1 MFVINTIPSDLAIVN
16 KDGNILETDERLVT
30 TDLIC
35 EGTVEGLV
43 DKDGNL
49 LKYVSVNNSS
59 IDSNLCLGKGVYYN
73 DVPLI
78 DSKVN
83 KLNFVNLGFNISYG
97 EEVSSPAGEFPSTIH
112 RYNQKIYLN
121 ELNFTVVNNN
131 ILAPNPLI
139 STTETS
145 VFSFQNVDGVCALTY
160 ASGKATV
167 NNASDFAALL
177 LELDRAKNNCQEFNH
192 KIQNKYADLISVHVK
207 IDQLFNTD
215 SGGSTQAESLVYV
228 IEFSEDNSANR
239 HFTICSVV
247 GVSKSGYVNEVVFQL
262 KLNNQKQNSYYLKI
276 YALSAKIQPG
286 NGKVFKEFSVSSVIE
301 KVTNRGSFN
310 YPFSAL
316 VKSSVS
322 SRHFQS
328 DPARTFDMKMLK
340 IKVPQNYDPE
350 AREYVDNW
358 NGNYDGFL
366 RWTDNPAWIYYD
378 LCTNSRYGIGNGKI
392 FEKDLNKW
400 ELYKISK
407 YCDEL
412 VKSNEPIR
420 CPEFSF
426 YRKNDDDKNCIFI
439 AKTDAISLSDFIKK
453 FPPVKVVSNTVSSSS
468 GDNGGLCN
476 SIIFLYDM
484 LDSNN
489 NKLTVGLKK
498 IIWSIED
505 LGTSFKIKLINDF
518 GPRRAFENEPTG
530 DLLKYFIAYCEFE
543 KTNLDLK
550 TKIATSVK
558 NSESEAKSKILDW
571 FASNINEPKYSKYI
585 NSVINKSCFN
595 NDLSDGSIVNGKCL
609 PRVKNFRD
617 PLETRFSANVL
628 IDNETDCLKVL
639 NDLASIFRGL
649 TYYKNNL
656 ITATI
661 DVDKKTS
668 YIFNNTNVKD
678 GLFTYSSGSLEALYT
693 VAKIMYKDKFNN
705 FNEQVE
711 IVEDTKMMGDY
722 GIITKEIL
730 GFGISSRG
738 QARRIGTWMLATNR
752 FENQTITF
760 STDLQGLN
768 LKPSDVIQV
777 QDQYKNDS
785 FLQGR
790 VTSVDYTSKY
800 ITVDRKLNLN
810 LAGCTI
816 KFIFDNISK
825 SVEDLN
831 ALSSVSLSDVDSLN
845 ASDVVELKIDRIEN
859 NTNKIYFDETY
870 NYNLITRILPSVPF
884 VIIDQTTNYS
894 KNLYKVVTISEID
907 NNEYSFFCIKHDPS
921 KYEALDQN
929 AFENPNSNS
938 INNTIVFSSYD
949 NLQEID
955 LTLCANYYTLNQKLT
970 YNTIS
975 QSKID
980 YYLNDASSISAD
992 PNFATLTINFTTI
1005 YAYLE
1010 SNSKIT
1016 EILNASGGIVCK
1028 VTFKNQ
1034 SIKFLSPASSYS
1046 NKTIFLGNY
1055 SFGGQISALSSIKFY
1070 LYNKNFQIIE
1080 V

>member
-1 MFVINTIPSDLAIVN
+1 MFINKTIPSDITLSSPANN
-16 KDGNILETDERLVT
+16 KLETDERLIT

-59 IDSNLCLGKGVYYN
+59 ADSDLCLGKGVYYN

-78 DSKVN
+78 DSKLN

-97 EEVSSPAGEFPSTIH
+97 EEVSNPLNEFPSTIY
-112 RYNQKIYLN
+112 RYNQKVYLN
-121 ELNFTVVNNN
+121 ESDFTKNS
-131 ILAPNPLI
+131 LI
-139 STTETS
+139 STIKTNVISFQDVDNTS
-145 VFSFQNVDGVCALTY
+145 VLKYDSKSIT
-160 ASGKATV
+160 TITPV
-167 NNASDFAALL
+167 NSSDLSLL
-177 LELDRAKNNCQEFNH
+177 KNYLDQAKINCQEFTH
-192 KIQNKYADLISVHVK
+192 KIQNKYADLISVQVK
-207 IDQLFNTD
+207 IDQLFATD
-215 SGGSTQAESLVYV
+215 QDGSTNPSSLVYA
-228 IEFSEDNSANR
+228 IEFSEDNSSNR
-239 HFTICSVV
+239 YFTICSVV
-247 GVSKSGYVNEVVFQL
+247 GVSKSGYVNEVFFEL
-262 KLNNQKQNSYYLKI
+262 NLNNQKQNAYYVKV
-276 YALSAKIQPG
+276 YALSKKIQPSDPRT
-286 NGKVFKEFSVSSVIE
+286 FKEFSVSSIIE
-301 KVTNRGSFN
+301 KVTTRGSFS

-328 DPARTFDMKMLK
+328 DPNRTFDMKMLK
-340 IKVPQNYDPE
+340 VKVPQNYDPE

-412 VKSNEPIR
+412 VKSNEPTT
-420 CPEFSF
+420 CPEFAFS
-426 YRKNDDDKNCIFI
+426 RQNSDDQNCIFI
-439 AKTDAISLSDFIKK
+439 EKIDGMSLSDFIKK
-453 FPPVKVVSNTVSSSS
+453 FPPVIVVSSTVRN
-468 GDNGGLCN
+468 DPAYNGGFCN
-476 SIIFLYDM
+476 SVIFLYDIT
-484 LDSNN
+484 DSNN

-530 DLLKYFIAYCEFE
+530 DLLSSFIKYCDFGS
-543 KTNLDLK
+543 TTGDLNSR
-550 TKIATSVK
+550 IQRSLK
-558 NSESEAKSKILDW
+558 NSESEAKSQILNW
-571 FASNINEPKYSKYI
+571 YASNINNSKYSNYI
-585 NSVINKSCFN
+585 NSIINKPCFN
-595 NDLSDGSIVNGKCL
+595 NDISDGDIVNGKCL

-649 TYYKNNL
+649 TYYKNNF

-661 DVDKKTS
+661 DVDKNTS

-693 VAKIMYKDKFNN
+693 VAKVMYKDRFNN

-711 IVEDTKMMGDY
+711 IVEDTKMMREY

-738 QARRIGTWMLATNR
+738 QARRIGTWMLTTNR
-752 FENQTITF
+752 FENQTIAF

-768 LKPSDVIQV
+768 LKPSDVIQI
-777 QDQYKNDS
+777 QDQYKNNS

-790 VTSVDYTSKY
+790 VTSVNYTSKY

-810 LAGCTI
+810 LAGSII
-816 KFIFDNISK
+816 KFIFDNASK
-825 SVEDLN
+825 SIDDLDS
-831 ALSSVSLSDVDSLN
+831 LTSVSLSDVDSLN

-859 NTNKIYFDETY
+859 STNRVYFDENY
-870 NYNLITRILPSVPF
+870 NFNLITRVLPTVPF
-884 VIIDQTTNYS
+884 IIIDQTLNNN
-894 KNLYKVVTISEID
+894 KNLYKVVTISEVD

-929 AFENPNSNS
+929 SFENPNSNS
-938 INNTIVFSSYD
+938 VNNTIVFSSYD

-955 LTLCANYYTLNQKLT
+955 LTGCDSYYILNQKLT
-970 YNTIS
+970 YNDVR

-992 PNFATLTINFTTI
+992 PNFATLTIKFTTI
-1005 YAYLE
+1005 YEYLQ

-1016 EILNASGGIVCK
+1016 QILNNSGGIICK
-1028 VTFKNQ
+1028 VIFKNQ
-1034 SIKFLSPASSYS
+1034 SIKFLSPASSFS
-1046 NKTIFLGNY
+1046 DKIIFLGNY

>member
-1 MFVINTIPSDLAIVN
+1 MFVEKTIPSDLAVVVA
-16 KDGNILETDERLVT
+16 DGNKLETDESLVT

-43 DKDGNL
+43 DKDGSL

-97 EEVSSPAGEFPSTIH
+97 EEVSSPFNEFPSTIH

-121 ELNFTVVNNN
+121 ENDYTLINNT
-131 ILAPNPLI
+131 ATKPTPYI
-139 STTETS
+139 STS
-145 VFSFQNVDGVCALTY
+145 KRSNVFSFQNVGGDTVGTY
-160 ASGKATV
+160 ASEGAKLPKTD
-167 NNASDFAALL
+167 DFSGLL
-177 LELDRAKNNCQEFNH
+177 LELDRAKNDCQEFNH
-192 KIQNKYADLISVHVK
+192 KIQNKYADLISVQVRV
-207 IDQLFNTD
+207 DQLFDTD
-215 SGGSTQAESLVYV
+215 QDGSVNPSSLVYV
-228 IEFSEDNSANR
+228 IEFSEDNSADR

-247 GVSKSGYVNEVVFQL
+247 GVSKSGYVNEVVFKL
-262 KLNNQKQNSYYLKI
+262 NLNNQKQNSYYLKV
-276 YALSAKIQPG
+276 YALSRKIHPQ
-286 NGKVFKEFSVSSVIE
+286 NTKSFKELSVSSIIE

-310 YPFSAL
+310 YPFSVL

-328 DPARTFDMKMLK
+328 DPQRTFDMKMLK

-412 VKSNEPIR
+412 IKSNEPIR

-439 AKTDAISLSDFIKK
+439 AKTDGMSLSDFIKK
-453 FPPVKVVSNTVSSSS
+453 FPIR
-468 GDNGGLCN
+468 GL
-476 SIIFLYDM
+476 IFLYDL

-489 NKLTVGLKK
+489 NKLVVGLKK

-518 GPRRAFENEPTG
+518 GPRRVFENEPTG
-530 DLLKYFIAYCEFE
+530 DLLKFFINYCAFQDTTGE
-543 KTNLDLK
+543 LAVR
-550 TKIATSVK
+550 IARSLK
-558 NSESEAKSKILDW
+558 NSESEAKTQILNW
-571 FASNINEPKYSKYI
+571 FALNVNNSKYSSYI
-585 NSVINKSCFN
+585 NSVINKPCFN

-617 PLETRFSANVL
+617 PLEPRFSANVL

-649 TYYKNNL
+649 TYYKNNF

-693 VAKIMYKDKFNN
+693 VAKVMYKDKFNN

-711 IVEDTKMMGDY
+711 IIEDTKMMRDY

-752 FENQTITF
+752 FENQTIAF

-790 VTSVDYTSKY
+790 VTSVDYTSKF

-810 LAGCTI
+810 LAGCVI

-825 SVEDLN
+825 SIEDLN

-845 ASDVVELKIDRIEN
+845 ASDVIELKIDRIEN

-870 NYNLITRILPSVPF
+870 NYDLIIKILPSVPF

-894 KNLYKVVTISEID
+894 KNLYKVVTISEVD

-1016 EILNASGGIVCK
+1016 EILNDSGGIVCK

>member
-1 MFVINTIPSDLAIVN
+1 MFINKTIPSQLILSPSATN
-16 KDGNILETDERLVT
+16 KLETDERLMT

-35 EGTVEGLV
+35 EGAIEGLV

-49 LKYVSVNNSS
+49 LKYISVNGSS
-59 IDSNLCLGKGVYYN
+59 IDADLCLGKGVYYN

-78 DSKVN
+78 DSKLN

-97 EEVSSPAGEFPSTIH
+97 EEVSRTYREFPSTIY

-121 ELNFTVVNNN
+121 ESDFTLNS
-131 ILAPNPLI
+131 LI
-139 STTETS
+139 STQKTNIISFEEVNGICVSRYPET
-145 VFSFQNVDGVCALTY
+145 GILP
-160 ASGKATV
+160 KAG
-167 NNASDFAALL
+167 
-177 LELDRAKNNCQEFNH
+177 ELSNLKEYLDKAKNNCQEFTH
-192 KIQNKYADLISVHVK
+192 KIQNKYADLISVQVK
-207 IDQLFNTD
+207 IDQLFATD
-215 SGGSTQAESLVYV
+215 KDGSTNPSTLVYA
-228 IEFSEDNSANR
+228 IEFGEDNSSDR
-239 HFTICSVV
+239 YFTICSVV
-247 GVSKSGYVNEVVFQL
+247 GVSKSGYVNEVFFEL
-262 KLNNQKQNSYYLKI
+262 NLNNQKQNSYYVKV
-276 YALSAKIQPG
+276 YALSRKIQPSDPRT
-286 NGKVFKEFSVSSVIE
+286 FKELSVSSIIE
-301 KVTNRGSFN
+301 KVTTRGSFS

-322 SRHFQS
+322 SRHFQA
-328 DPARTFDMKMLK
+328 DPNRTFDLKMLK

-412 VKSNEPIR
+412 VKSNEPTT

-426 YRKNDDDKNCIFI
+426 SRKNSDDQNCIFI
-439 AKTDAISLSDFIKK
+439 EKIDGMLLSDFIKK
-453 FPPVKVVSNTVSSSS
+453 FPPVITVSSTVNNVP
-468 GDNGGLCN
+468 GYNGGFCN
-476 SIIFLYDM
+476 SLIFLYDL

-489 NKLTVGLKK
+489 NKLTTGIKK

-530 DLLKYFIAYCEFE
+530 DLLSSFINFCDFNS
-543 KTNLDLK
+543 TTGDLSSR
-550 TKIATSVK
+550 IQRSLK
-558 NSESEAKSKILDW
+558 NSESEAKSQILNW
-571 FASNINEPKYSKYI
+571 YAANINNPKYSNYI
-585 NSVINKSCFN
+585 NSIINKPCFN
-595 NDLSDGSIVNGKCL
+595 NDLSDGDIVNGKCL

-617 PLETRFSANVL
+617 PLETRFSANVF

-649 TYYKNNL
+649 TYYKNNF

-661 DVDKKTS
+661 DVNKNTS
-668 YIFNNTNVKD
+668 YVFNNTNVKD
-678 GLFTYSSGSLEALYT
+678 GLFTYSSASLEALYT
-693 VAKIMYKDKFNN
+693 IAKVMYKDKFNN

-711 IVEDTKMMGDY
+711 IVEDTKMMRDY
-722 GIITKEIL
+722 GIIIKEIL

-752 FENQTITF
+752 FENQTVTF

-768 LKPSDVIQV
+768 LKPSDVIQI
-777 QDQYKNDS
+777 QDQYKNNS

-790 VTSVDYTSKY
+790 VISVNYTSKY
-800 ITVDRKLNLN
+800 ITIDRKLNLN
-810 LAGCTI
+810 LAGCKI
-816 KFIFDNISK
+816 KFVFDNVSK

-831 ALSSVSLSDVDSLN
+831 ALSSVSLADVDSLN
-845 ASDVVELKIDRIEN
+845 TSDVVELKIDRIEN
-859 NTNKIYFDETY
+859 LTNKVYFDETY
-870 NYNLITRILPSVPF
+870 NFNLFTRVLPTVPF
-884 VIIDQTTNYS
+884 IVIDQTVNNN
-894 KNLYKVVTISEID
+894 KNLYKVVTISEVD

-929 AFENPNSNS
+929 SFENPNSNS
-938 INNTIVFSSYD
+938 VNNTIVFSSYD

-955 LTLCANYYTLNQKLT
+955 LTNCPDYYQLNQKLT
-970 YNTIS
+970 YNDVRR
-975 QSKID
+975 SKID
-980 YYLNDASSISAD
+980 YYFNDSSSISAD
-992 PNFATLTINFTTI
+992 PNFANLTIKFTTI
-1005 YAYLE
+1005 YDYLYKNASE
-1010 SNSKIT
+1010 QIQQ
-1016 EILNASGGIVCK
+1016 ILKDSGGIICK

-1034 SIKFLSPASSYS
+1034 TIKFLSPSYS
-1046 NKTIFLGNY
+1046 YSDKIIFLGNY

>member
-1 MFVINTIPSDLAIVN
+1 MFINKTIPSDITLSSPANN
-16 KDGNILETDERLVT
+16 KLETDERLIT

-59 IDSNLCLGKGVYYN
+59 ADSDLCLGKGVYYN

-78 DSKVN
+78 DSKLN

-97 EEVSSPAGEFPSTIH
+97 EEVSNPLNEFPSTIY
-112 RYNQKIYLN
+112 RYNQKVYLN
-121 ELNFTVVNNN
+121 ESDFTKNS
-131 ILAPNPLI
+131 LI
-139 STTETS
+139 STIKTNVISFQDVDNTS
-145 VFSFQNVDGVCALTY
+145 VLKYDSKSIT
-160 ASGKATV
+160 TITPV
-167 NNASDFAALL
+167 NSSDLSLL
-177 LELDRAKNNCQEFNH
+177 KNYLDQAKINCQEFTH
-192 KIQNKYADLISVHVK
+192 KIQNKYADLISVQVK
-207 IDQLFNTD
+207 IDQLFATD
-215 SGGSTQAESLVYV
+215 QDGSTNPSSLVYA
-228 IEFSEDNSANR
+228 IEFSEDNSSNR
-239 HFTICSVV
+239 YFTICSVV
-247 GVSKSGYVNEVVFQL
+247 GVSKSGYVNEVFFEL
-262 KLNNQKQNSYYLKI
+262 NLNNQKQNAYYVKV
-276 YALSAKIQPG
+276 YALSKKIQPSDPRT
-286 NGKVFKEFSVSSVIE
+286 FKEFSVSSIIE
-301 KVTNRGSFN
+301 KVTTRGSFS

-328 DPARTFDMKMLK
+328 DPNRTFDMKMLK
-340 IKVPQNYDPE
+340 VKVPQNYDPE

-412 VKSNEPIR
+412 VKSNEPTT
-420 CPEFSF
+420 CPEFAFS
-426 YRKNDDDKNCIFI
+426 RQNSDDQNCIFI
-439 AKTDAISLSDFIKK
+439 EKIDGMSLSDFIKK
-453 FPPVKVVSNTVSSSS
+453 FPPVIVVSSAVRN
-468 GDNGGLCN
+468 DPAYNGGFCN
-476 SIIFLYDM
+476 SVIFLYDIT
-484 LDSNN
+484 DSNN

-530 DLLKYFIAYCEFE
+530 DLLSSFIKYCDFGS
-543 KTNLDLK
+543 TTGDLNSR
-550 TKIATSVK
+550 IQRSLK
-558 NSESEAKSKILDW
+558 NSESEAKSQILNW
-571 FASNINEPKYSKYI
+571 YASNINNSKYSNYI
-585 NSVINKSCFN
+585 NSIINKPCFN
-595 NDLSDGSIVNGKCL
+595 NDISDGDIVNGKCL

-649 TYYKNNL
+649 TYYKNNF

-661 DVDKKTS
+661 DVDKNTS

-693 VAKIMYKDKFNN
+693 VAKVMYKDRFNN

-711 IVEDTKMMGDY
+711 IVEDTKMMREY

-738 QARRIGTWMLATNR
+738 QARRIGTWMLTTNR

-768 LKPSDVIQV
+768 LKPSDVIQI
-777 QDQYKNDS
+777 QDQYKNNS

-790 VTSVDYTSKY
+790 VTSVNYTSKY

-810 LAGCTI
+810 LAGSII
-816 KFIFDNISK
+816 KFIFDNASK
-825 SVEDLN
+825 SIDDLDS
-831 ALSSVSLSDVDSLN
+831 LTSVSLSDVDSLN

-859 NTNKIYFDETY
+859 STNRVYFDENY
-870 NYNLITRILPSVPF
+870 NFNLITRVLPTVPF
-884 VIIDQTTNYS
+884 IIIDQTLNNN
-894 KNLYKVVTISEID
+894 KNLYKVVTISEVD

-929 AFENPNSNS
+929 SFENPNSNS
-938 INNTIVFSSYD
+938 VNNTIVFSSYD

-955 LTLCANYYTLNQKLT
+955 LTGCDSYYILNQKLT
-970 YNTIS
+970 YNDVR

-992 PNFATLTINFTTI
+992 PNFATLTIKFTTI
-1005 YAYLE
+1005 YEYLQ

-1016 EILNASGGIVCK
+1016 QILNNSGGIICK
-1028 VTFKNQ
+1028 VIFKNQ
-1034 SIKFLSPASSYS
+1034 SIKFLSPASSFS
-1046 NKTIFLGNY
+1046 DKIIFLGNY

>member
-1 MFVINTIPSDLAIVN
+1 
-16 KDGNILETDERLVT
+16 
-30 TDLIC
+30 
-35 EGTVEGLV
+35 
-43 DKDGNL
+43 
-49 LKYVSVNNSS
+49 
-59 IDSNLCLGKGVYYN
+59 
-73 DVPLI
+73 
-78 DSKVN
+78 
-83 KLNFVNLGFNISYG
+83 
-97 EEVSSPAGEFPSTIH
+97 
-112 RYNQKIYLN
+112 
-121 ELNFTVVNNN
+121 
-131 ILAPNPLI
+131 
-139 STTETS
+139 
-145 VFSFQNVDGVCALTY
+145 
-160 ASGKATV
+160 
-167 NNASDFAALL
+167 
-177 LELDRAKNNCQEFNH
+177 
-192 KIQNKYADLISVHVK
+192 
-207 IDQLFNTD
+207 
-215 SGGSTQAESLVYV
+215 
-228 IEFSEDNSANR
+228 
-239 HFTICSVV
+239 
-247 GVSKSGYVNEVVFQL
+247 
-262 KLNNQKQNSYYLKI
+262 
-276 YALSAKIQPG
+276 
-286 NGKVFKEFSVSSVIE
+286 
-301 KVTNRGSFN
+301 
-310 YPFSAL
+310 
-316 VKSSVS
+316 
-322 SRHFQS
+322 
-328 DPARTFDMKMLK
+328 
-340 IKVPQNYDPE
+340 
-350 AREYVDNW
+350 
-358 NGNYDGFL
+358 
-366 RWTDNPAWIYYD
+366 
-378 LCTNSRYGIGNGKI
+378 
-392 FEKDLNKW
+392 
-400 ELYKISK
+400 
-407 YCDEL
+407 
-412 VKSNEPIR
+412 
-420 CPEFSF
+420 
-426 YRKNDDDKNCIFI
+426 
-439 AKTDAISLSDFIKK
+439 
-453 FPPVKVVSNTVSSSS
+453 
-468 GDNGGLCN
+468 
-476 SIIFLYDM
+476 
-484 LDSNN
+484 
-489 NKLTVGLKK
+489 
-498 IIWSIED
+498 
-505 LGTSFKIKLINDF
+505 
-518 GPRRAFENEPTG
+518 
-530 DLLKYFIAYCEFE
+530 
-543 KTNLDLK
+543 
-550 TKIATSVK
+550 
-558 NSESEAKSKILDW
+558 
-571 FASNINEPKYSKYI
+571 
-585 NSVINKSCFN
+585 
-595 NDLSDGSIVNGKCL
+595 
-609 PRVKNFRD
+609 
-617 PLETRFSANVL
+617 
-628 IDNETDCLKVL
+628 
-639 NDLASIFRGL
+639 
-649 TYYKNNL
+649 
-656 ITATI
+656 
-661 DVDKKTS
+661 
-668 YIFNNTNVKD
+668 
-678 GLFTYSSGSLEALYT
+678 
-693 VAKIMYKDKFNN
+693 MYKDKFSN

-711 IVEDTKMMGDY
+711 IVEDTKMMRDY

>member
-1 MFVINTIPSDLAIVN
+1 MFINSTIPSQIILNPSATN
-16 KDGNILETDERLVT
+16 KLETDERLIT

-59 IDSNLCLGKGVYYN
+59 VDSDLCLGKGVYYN

-78 DSKVN
+78 DSKLN

-97 EEVSSPAGEFPSTIH
+97 EEVSHPFNEFPSTIY

-121 ELNFTVVNNN
+121 ESDFTNNT
-131 ILAPNPLI
+131 LI
-139 STTETS
+139 STVKTN
-145 VFSFQNVDGVCALTY
+145 VVSFED
-160 ASGKATV
+160 V
-167 NNASDFAALL
+167 NNTCVLKYDSKSTTTAPVKSSDLSLL
-177 LELDRAKNNCQEFNH
+177 KNYLDQAKINCQEFTH
-192 KIQNKYADLISVHVK
+192 KIQNKYADLISVQVK
-207 IDQLFNTD
+207 IDQLFATD
-215 SGGSTQAESLVYV
+215 KDGSTNPSSLVYA
-228 IEFSEDNSANR
+228 IEFSEDNSADR
-239 HFTICSVV
+239 YFAICSVV
-247 GVSKSGYVNEVVFQL
+247 GVSKSGYVNEVFFEL
-262 KLNNQKQNSYYLKI
+262 NLNNQKQNAYYVKV
-276 YALSAKIQPG
+276 YALSKKIQPSDPRT
-286 NGKVFKEFSVSSVIE
+286 FKEFSVSSIIE
-301 KVTNRGSFN
+301 KVTTRGSFS

-328 DPARTFDMKMLK
+328 DPNRTFDMKMLK

-412 VKSNEPIR
+412 VKSNEPTT
-420 CPEFSF
+420 CPEFAFS
-426 YRKNDDDKNCIFI
+426 RQNSDDQNCIFI
-439 AKTDAISLSDFIKK
+439 EKIDGMSLSDFIKK
-453 FPPVKVVSNTVSSSS
+453 FPPVIVVSSTVSNEPAY
-468 GDNGGLCN
+468 NGGFCN
-476 SIIFLYDM
+476 SVIFLYDII
-484 LDSNN
+484 DSNN
-489 NKLTVGLKK
+489 NKLAVGLKK

-530 DLLKYFIAYCEFE
+530 DLLSSFIKYCDFGS
-543 KTNLDLK
+543 TTGDLNSR
-550 TKIATSVK
+550 IQRSLK
-558 NSESEAKSKILDW
+558 NSESEAKSQILNW
-571 FASNINEPKYSKYI
+571 YASNINNSKYSNYI
-585 NSVINKSCFN
+585 NSIINKPCFN
-595 NDLSDGSIVNGKCL
+595 NDISDGDVVNGKCL

-649 TYYKNNL
+649 TYYKNNF

-661 DVDKKTS
+661 DVDKNTS

-693 VAKIMYKDKFNN
+693 VAKVMYKDRFNN

-711 IVEDTKMMGDY
+711 IVEDTKMMREY

-730 GFGISSRG
+730 GFGISTRG

-768 LKPSDVIQV
+768 LKPSDVIQI
-777 QDQYKNDS
+777 QDQYKNNS

-790 VTSVDYTSKY
+790 VTSVNYTSKY

-810 LAGCTI
+810 LAGSII
-816 KFIFDNISK
+816 KFVFDNVSK
-825 SVEDLN
+825 SIDDLN
-831 ALSSVSLSDVDSLN
+831 SLTSVSLSDVDSLN

-859 NTNKIYFDETY
+859 STNRVYFDENY
-870 NYNLITRILPSVPF
+870 NFNLITRVLPTVPF
-884 VIIDQTTNYS
+884 IVIDQTLNNN
-894 KNLYKVVTISEID
+894 KNLYKVVTISEVD

-938 INNTIVFSSYD
+938 VNNTIVFSSYD

-955 LTLCANYYTLNQKLT
+955 LTNCKNYYVLNQKLT
-970 YNTIS
+970 YNAIS

-992 PNFATLTINFTTI
+992 PNFATLTIKFTTI
-1005 YAYLE
+1005 YEYLQ

-1016 EILNASGGIVCK
+1016 EILNNSGGIICK
-1028 VTFKNQ
+1028 ITFKNQ
-1034 SIKFLSPASSYS
+1034 SIKFLSPASSFS
-1046 NKTIFLGNY
+1046 DKVIFLGNY

>member
-1 MFVINTIPSDLAIVN
+1 MFIKNIIPSTITP
-16 KDGNILETDERLVT
+16 DGNKLETDERLIT

-35 EGTVEGLV
+35 EGSIEGLV
-43 DKDGNL
+43 DKEGNL
-49 LKYVSVNNSS
+49 LKYVSNNNSS
-59 IDSNLCLGKGVYYN
+59 ADSDLCLGKGVYYN

-78 DSKVN
+78 DSKLN

-97 EEVSSPAGEFPSTIH
+97 EEVSRPLKEFPSTIY

-121 ELNFTVVNNN
+121 ELDFTNNNLIYNNGLSSKIKTFVKAFQQVNGNFTA
-131 ILAPNPLI
+131 IYPNTGAIPAGGDL
-139 STTETS
+139 SNL
-145 VFSFQNVDGVCALTY
+145 QKY
-160 ASGKATV
+160 
-167 NNASDFAALL
+167 
-177 LELDRAKNNCQEFNH
+177 LDEAKNNCQEFTH
-192 KIQNKYADLISVHVK
+192 KIQNKYADLISIQVK
-207 IDQLFNTD
+207 IDQLFATD
-215 SGGSTQAESLVYV
+215 KNGSTDPSSLVYV
-228 IEFSEDNSANR
+228 IEFSEDNSSDRYFA
-239 HFTICSVV
+239 ICSVV
-247 GVSKSGYVNEVVFQL
+247 GVSKSGYVNETLFEL
-262 KLNNQKQNSYYLKI
+262 TLNNQKQNSYYVKV
-276 YALSAKIQPG
+276 YALSRKIQPEDPRT
-286 NGKVFKEFSVSSVIE
+286 FKELSVSAVIE
-301 KVTNRGSFN
+301 KVTTRGSFN

-328 DPARTFDMKMLK
+328 DPNRTFDLKMLK

-412 VKSNEPIR
+412 VKSNEPTT
-420 CPEFSF
+420 CTEFSF
-426 YRKNDDDKNCIFI
+426 SRKNSDDKNCIFI
-439 AKTDAISLSDFIKK
+439 EKIDGMSLSDFIKK
-453 FPPVKVVSNTVSSSS
+453 FPPVITISNTVKN
-468 GDNGGLCN
+468 DPAYNGGFCN
-476 SIIFLYDM
+476 SLIFLYDL

-489 NKLTVGLKK
+489 NKLVTGIKK

-530 DLLKYFIAYCEFE
+530 DLLSSFINFCDFGS
-543 KTNLDLK
+543 TVGDLSSR
-550 TKIATSVK
+550 IQRSLK
-558 NSESEAKSKILDW
+558 NSESEAKSQILNW
-571 FASNINEPKYSKYI
+571 YAANINNSKYSNYI
-585 NSVINKSCFN
+585 NSVINKPCFN
-595 NDLSDGSIVNGKCL
+595 NDLSDGDIVSGKCL
-609 PRVKNFRD
+609 PRVKSFRD
-617 PLETRFSANVL
+617 PLETRFSANVF

-649 TYYKNNL
+649 TYYKNNF

-661 DVDKKTS
+661 DVNKNTS
-668 YIFNNTNVKD
+668 YVFNNTNVKD
-678 GLFTYSSGSLEALYT
+678 GLFTYSSASLEALYT
-693 VAKIMYKDKFNN
+693 IAKVMYKDKFNN

-711 IVEDTKMMGDY
+711 IVEDTKMMRDY
-722 GIITKEIL
+722 GIIIKEIL

-752 FENQTITF
+752 FENQTVSF

-768 LKPSDVIQV
+768 LKPSDVIQI
-777 QDQYKNDS
+777 QDQYKNNT

-790 VTSVDYTSKY
+790 VTSVNYTSKY
-800 ITVDRKLNLN
+800 ITVDRKLNLI
-810 LAGCTI
+810 LAGSKI
-816 KFIFDNISK
+816 KFVFDNVSK
-825 SVEDLN
+825 SIDDLN
-831 ALSSVSLSDVDSLN
+831 ALPSVSLADVDSLN

-859 NTNKIYFDETY
+859 STNRVYFDETY
-870 NYNLITRILPSVPF
+870 NFNSFTRVLPTVPF
-884 VIIDQTTNYS
+884 IVIDQVVNNN
-894 KNLYKVVTISEID
+894 KNLYKVVTISEVD

-929 AFENPNSNS
+929 SFENPDSNS
-938 INNTIVFSSYD
+938 VNNTIVFSSYD

-955 LTLCANYYTLNQKLT
+955 LTNCPTYYILNQKLT
-970 YNTIS
+970 YNDIRK
-975 QSKID
+975 SKID
-980 YYLNDASSISAD
+980 YYFNDASSISAD
-992 PNFATLTINFTTI
+992 PNFANLTIRFTVI
-1005 YAYLE
+1005 YDYLYKYA
-1010 SNSKIT
+1010 SDQINQ
-1016 EILNASGGIVCK
+1016 ILKDSGGILCK

-1034 SIKFLSPASSYS
+1034 SIKFLSPSYS
-1046 NKTIFLGNY
+1046 YSDKNIFLGNY

>member
-145 VFSFQNVDGVCALTY
+145 VFSFQNVDGVCVFTY
-160 ASGKATV
+160 ASEKATA
-167 NNASDFAALL
+167 NNTSNFAALL

-286 NGKVFKEFSVSSVIE
+286 NGKVFKEFSVSSIIE

-617 PLETRFSANVL
+617 PLEARFSANVL

-790 VTSVDYTSKY
+790 VTSVDYASKY

-810 LAGCTI
+810 LAGCVI

-825 SVEDLN
+825 SIEDLN

-894 KNLYKVVTISEID
+894 KNLYKVVTISEVD

>member
-1 MFVINTIPSDLAIVN
+1 MFINNTIPSNVTLSEIKDN
-16 KDGNILETDERLVT
+16 KLETDERLIT

-35 EGTVEGLV
+35 EGTIEGLV

-59 IDSNLCLGKGVYYN
+59 VDSDLCLGKGVYYN

-78 DSKVN
+78 DSRLN

-97 EEVSSPAGEFPSTIH
+97 EEVSRPFGEFPSTIY

-121 ELNFTVVNNN
+121 ESDYT
-131 ILAPNPLI
+131 IDNPLI
-139 STTETS
+139 STAKS
-145 VFSFQNVDGVCALTY
+145 NVFSFQDVDGISVLKYDSKST
-160 ASGKATV
+160 ATV
-167 NNASDFAALL
+167 TPVVGDLSSLKKR
-177 LELDRAKNNCQEFNH
+177 LDEAKNNCREFTH
-192 KIQNKYADLISVHVK
+192 KIQNKYADLISVQVK

-215 SGGSTQAESLVYV
+215 KKGSTQPSSLVYV
-228 IEFSEDNSANR
+228 IEFSEDNSADR
-239 HFTICSVV
+239 YFTICSVV
-247 GVSKSGYVNEVVFQL
+247 GVSKSGYVNEVFFEL
-262 KLNNQKQNSYYLKI
+262 NLNNQQQNSYYIKV
-276 YALSAKIQPG
+276 YALSRKIQPDDP
-286 NGKVFKEFSVSSVIE
+286 KTFKELSVSSIIE
-301 KVTNRGSFN
+301 KVTTRGSFN

-328 DPARTFDMKMLK
+328 DPNRTFDMKMLK

-412 VKSNEPIR
+412 IKSNEPTT

-426 YRKNDDDKNCIFI
+426 YRKDADDKNCIFI
-439 AKTDAISLSDFIKK
+439 AKTDAMPLSDFIKK
-453 FPPVKVVSNTVSSSS
+453 FPPVIVVSSTVVSNPAY
-468 GDNGGLCN
+468 NGGFCN
-476 SIIFLYDM
+476 SIIFLYDL

-530 DLLKYFIAYCEFE
+530 DLLASFIKYCDFAS
-543 KTNLDLK
+543 TTGDL
-550 TKIATSVK
+550 TSRIQRSLK
-558 NSESEAKSKILDW
+558 NSESEAKSQILNW
-571 FASNINEPKYSKYI
+571 FASNVNNPKYSNYI
-585 NSVINKSCFN
+585 NSIINKSCFN

-617 PLETRFSANVL
+617 PLEARFSANVL

-649 TYYKNNL
+649 TYYKNNF

-668 YIFNNTNVKD
+668 YLFNNTNVKD
-678 GLFTYSSGSLEALYT
+678 GLFTYSSGSLEALCT
-693 VAKIMYKDKFNN
+693 VAKVMYKDKFSN

-711 IVEDTKMMGDY
+711 IIEDTKMMRDY
-722 GIITKEIL
+722 GIIIKEIL

-790 VTSVDYTSKY
+790 VTSVDYTSKF

-825 SVEDLN
+825 SIEDLN

-894 KNLYKVVTISEID
+894 KNLYKVVTISEVD

-955 LTLCANYYTLNQKLT
+955 LTLCPDYYTLNQKLN

-992 PNFATLTINFTTI
+992 PDFATLTINFTKI
-1005 YAYLE
+1005 YAYLA

-1016 EILNASGGIVCK
+1016 EILNASGGIICK

-1046 NKTIFLGNY
+1046 NKIIFLGNY

>member
-1 MFVINTIPSDLAIVN
+1 MFINKTIPSDIVLTSPKDN
-16 KDGNILETDERLVT
+16 KLETDERLIT

-59 IDSNLCLGKGVYYN
+59 ADSDLCLGKGVYYN

-78 DSKVN
+78 DSKLN

-97 EEVSSPAGEFPSTIH
+97 EEVSHPFNEFPSTIY
-112 RYNQKIYLN
+112 RYNQKVYLN
-121 ELNFTVVNNN
+121 ESDFTNNT
-131 ILAPNPLI
+131 LI
-139 STTETS
+139 STAKTN
-145 VFSFQNVDGVCALTY
+145 VISFEDVDNTCVLKYDSKSTT
-160 ASGKATV
+160 ATPV
-167 NNASDFAALL
+167 KSSDLSLL
-177 LELDRAKNNCQEFNH
+177 KIYLDQAKTNCQEFTH
-192 KIQNKYADLISVHVK
+192 KIQNKYADLISVQVK
-207 IDQLFNTD
+207 IDQLFATD
-215 SGGSTQAESLVYV
+215 KDGSTNPSSLVYA
-228 IEFSEDNSANR
+228 IEFSEDNSADR
-239 HFTICSVV
+239 YFTICSVV
-247 GVSKSGYVNEVVFQL
+247 GVSKSGYVNEVFFEL
-262 KLNNQKQNSYYLKI
+262 NLNNQKQNAYYVKV
-276 YALSAKIQPG
+276 YALSKKIQPSDPRT
-286 NGKVFKEFSVSSVIE
+286 FKEFSVSSIIE
-301 KVTNRGSFN
+301 KVTTRGSFS

-328 DPARTFDMKMLK
+328 DPNRTFDMKMLK

-350 AREYVDNW
+350 AREYIDNW

-412 VKSNEPIR
+412 IKSNEPTT
-420 CPEFSF
+420 CPEFAFS
-426 YRKNDDDKNCIFI
+426 RLNSDDKNCIFI
-439 AKTDAISLSDFIKK
+439 KKIDGMSLSDFIKK
-453 FPPVKVVSNTVSSSS
+453 FPPVIVVSSTVLN
-468 GDNGGLCN
+468 DPAYNGGFCN
-476 SIIFLYDM
+476 SVIFLYDII
-484 LDSNN
+484 DSNN
-489 NKLTVGLKK
+489 NKLAVGLKK

-530 DLLKYFIAYCEFE
+530 DLLSSFIKYCDFGS
-543 KTNLDLK
+543 TTGDLNSR
-550 TKIATSVK
+550 IQRSLK
-558 NSESEAKSKILDW
+558 NSESEAKSQILNW
-571 FASNINEPKYSKYI
+571 FASNINNPKYSNYI
-585 NSVINKSCFN
+585 NSVINKPCFN
-595 NDLSDGSIVNGKCL
+595 NDISDGDIVNGNCL

-617 PLETRFSANVL
+617 PLEARFSANIL

-649 TYYKNNL
+649 TYYKNNF

-661 DVDKKTS
+661 DVDKNTS
-668 YIFNNTNVKD
+668 YVFNNTNVKD

-693 VAKIMYKDKFNN
+693 VAKVMYKDRFNN

-711 IVEDTKMMGDY
+711 IVEDTKMMRDY

-730 GFGISSRG
+730 GFGISTRG

-768 LKPSDVIQV
+768 LKPSDVIQI
-777 QDQYKNDS
+777 QDQYKNNS

-790 VTSVDYTSKY
+790 VTSVNYTSKY

-810 LAGCTI
+810 LAGSII
-816 KFIFDNISK
+816 KFIFDNVSK
-825 SVEDLN
+825 SIDDLN
-831 ALSSVSLSDVDSLN
+831 SLTSVSLSDVDSLN
-845 ASDVVELKIDRIEN
+845 ASDVIELKIDRIEN
-859 NTNKIYFDETY
+859 STNRIYFDENY
-870 NYNLITRILPSVPF
+870 NFNLITRVLPTVPF
-884 VIIDQTTNYS
+884 IIIDQTLNNN
-894 KNLYKVVTISEID
+894 KNLYKVVTISEVD

-929 AFENPNSNS
+929 AFENPNSNNV
-938 INNTIVFSSYD
+938 NNTIVFSSYD

-955 LTLCANYYTLNQKLT
+955 LTNCKNYYVLNQKLT
-970 YNTIS
+970 YNAIS

-992 PNFATLTINFTTI
+992 PNFATLTIKFTTI
-1005 YAYLE
+1005 YEYLQ

-1016 EILNASGGIVCK
+1016 EILNNSGGIICK

-1034 SIKFLSPASSYS
+1034 SIKFLSPASSFS
-1046 NKTIFLGNY
+1046 DKIIFLGNY

>member
-1 MFVINTIPSDLAIVN
+1 MFVINTIPSDLAIVD
-16 KDGNILETDERLVT
+16 KVGNILETDERLVT

-83 KLNFVNLGFNISYG
+83 KLNFINLGFNISYG

-121 ELNFTVVNNN
+121 ELDYTKINND
-131 ILAPNPLI
+131 ILRANPLI
-139 STTETS
+139 STTQTS

-160 ASGKATV
+160 ASQKATV
-167 NNASDFAALL
+167 NNTSDFAALL

-262 KLNNQKQNSYYLKI
+262 KLNNQKQNSYYVKI

-286 NGKVFKEFSVSSVIE
+286 NGKVFKEFSVSSIIE

-426 YRKNDDDKNCIFI
+426 YRKNDDDKNCIFV

-453 FPPVKVVSNTVSSSS
+453 FPPVKVVSNTISSSS

-543 KTNLDLK
+543 KTDGVLK
-550 TKIATSVK
+550 TKIARSVK

-617 PLETRFSANVL
+617 PLEARFSANVL

-790 VTSVDYTSKY
+790 VTSVDYASKY

-810 LAGCTI
+810 LAGCVI
-816 KFIFDNISK
+816 KFIFDNIPK
-825 SVEDLN
+825 SIEDLN

-894 KNLYKVVTISEID
+894 KNLYKVVTISEVD

-1010 SNSKIT
+1010 LNSKIT

>member
-1 MFVINTIPSDLAIVN
+1 MFINSTIPSQIILNPSATN
-16 KDGNILETDERLVT
+16 KLETDERLIT

-59 IDSNLCLGKGVYYN
+59 VDSDLCLGKGVYYN

-78 DSKVN
+78 DSKLN

-97 EEVSSPAGEFPSTIH
+97 EEVSHPFNEFPSTIY

-121 ELNFTVVNNN
+121 ESDFTNNT
-131 ILAPNPLI
+131 LI
-139 STTETS
+139 STVKTN
-145 VFSFQNVDGVCALTY
+145 VVSFED
-160 ASGKATV
+160 V
-167 NNASDFAALL
+167 NNTCVLKYDSKSTTTAPVKSSDLSLL
-177 LELDRAKNNCQEFNH
+177 KNYLDQAKINCQEFTH
-192 KIQNKYADLISVHVK
+192 KIQNKYADLISVQVK
-207 IDQLFNTD
+207 IDQLFATD
-215 SGGSTQAESLVYV
+215 KDGSTNPSSLVYA
-228 IEFSEDNSANR
+228 IEFSEDNSADR
-239 HFTICSVV
+239 YFAICSVV
-247 GVSKSGYVNEVVFQL
+247 GVSKSGYVNEVFFEL
-262 KLNNQKQNSYYLKI
+262 NLNNQKQNAYYVKV
-276 YALSAKIQPG
+276 YALSKKIQPSDPRT
-286 NGKVFKEFSVSSVIE
+286 FKEFSVSSIIE
-301 KVTNRGSFN
+301 KVTTRGSFS

-328 DPARTFDMKMLK
+328 DPNRTFDMKMLK

-412 VKSNEPIR
+412 IKSNEPTT
-420 CPEFSF
+420 CAEFAFS
-426 YRKNDDDKNCIFI
+426 RLNSDDKNCIFI
-439 AKTDAISLSDFIKK
+439 EKIDGMSLSDFIKK
-453 FPPVKVVSNTVSSSS
+453 FPPVIVVSSTVSNEPAY
-468 GDNGGLCN
+468 NGGFCN
-476 SIIFLYDM
+476 SVIFLYDII
-484 LDSNN
+484 DSNN
-489 NKLTVGLKK
+489 NKLAVGLKK

-530 DLLKYFIAYCEFE
+530 DLLSSFIKYCDFGS
-543 KTNLDLK
+543 TTGDLNSR
-550 TKIATSVK
+550 IQRSLK
-558 NSESEAKSKILDW
+558 NSESEAKSQILNW
-571 FASNINEPKYSKYI
+571 FASNINNPKYSNYI
-585 NSVINKSCFN
+585 NSVINKPCFN
-595 NDLSDGSIVNGKCL
+595 HDISDGDIVNGKCL

-617 PLETRFSANVL
+617 PLEARFSANVL

-649 TYYKNNL
+649 TYYKNNF

-661 DVDKKTS
+661 DVDKNTS

-693 VAKIMYKDKFNN
+693 VAKVMYKDRFNN

-711 IVEDTKMMGDY
+711 IVEDTKMMREY

-730 GFGISSRG
+730 GFGISTRG

-768 LKPSDVIQV
+768 LKPSDVIQI
-777 QDQYKNDS
+777 QDQYKNNS

-790 VTSVDYTSKY
+790 VTSVNYTSKY

-810 LAGCTI
+810 LAGSII
-816 KFIFDNISK
+816 KFVFDNVSK
-825 SVEDLN
+825 SIDDLN
-831 ALSSVSLSDVDSLN
+831 SLTSVSLSDVDSLN

-859 NTNKIYFDETY
+859 STNRVYFDENY
-870 NYNLITRILPSVPF
+870 NFNLITRVLPTVPF
-884 VIIDQTTNYS
+884 IVIDQTLNNN
-894 KNLYKVVTISEID
+894 KNLYKVVTISEVD

-938 INNTIVFSSYD
+938 VNNTIVFSSYD

-955 LTLCANYYTLNQKLT
+955 LTNCKNYYVLNQKLT
-970 YNTIS
+970 YNAIS

-992 PNFATLTINFTTI
+992 PNFATLTIKFTTI
-1005 YAYLE
+1005 YEYLQ

-1016 EILNASGGIVCK
+1016 EILNNSGGIICK
-1028 VTFKNQ
+1028 ITFKNQ
-1034 SIKFLSPASSYS
+1034 SIKFLSPASSFS
-1046 NKTIFLGNY
+1046 DKVIFLGNY

>member
-1 MFVINTIPSDLAIVN
+1 MFINKTIPSDITLSSPANN
-16 KDGNILETDERLVT
+16 KLETDERLIT

-59 IDSNLCLGKGVYYN
+59 ADSDLCLGKGVYYN

-78 DSKVN
+78 DSKLN

-97 EEVSSPAGEFPSTIH
+97 EEVSNPLNEFPSTIY
-112 RYNQKIYLN
+112 RYNQKVYLN
-121 ELNFTVVNNN
+121 ESDFTKNS
-131 ILAPNPLI
+131 LI
-139 STTETS
+139 STIKTNVISFQDVDNTS
-145 VFSFQNVDGVCALTY
+145 VLKYDSKSIT
-160 ASGKATV
+160 TITPV
-167 NNASDFAALL
+167 NSSDLSLL
-177 LELDRAKNNCQEFNH
+177 KNYLDQAKINCQEFTH
-192 KIQNKYADLISVHVK
+192 KIQNKYADLISVQVK
-207 IDQLFNTD
+207 IDQLFATD
-215 SGGSTQAESLVYV
+215 QDGSTNPSSLVYA
-228 IEFSEDNSANR
+228 IEFSEDNSSNR
-239 HFTICSVV
+239 YFTICSVV
-247 GVSKSGYVNEVVFQL
+247 GVSKSGYVNEVFFEL
-262 KLNNQKQNSYYLKI
+262 NLNNQKQNAYYVKV
-276 YALSAKIQPG
+276 YALSKKIQPSDPRT
-286 NGKVFKEFSVSSVIE
+286 FKEFSVSSIIE
-301 KVTNRGSFN
+301 KVTTRGSFS

-328 DPARTFDMKMLK
+328 DPNRTFDMKMLK
-340 IKVPQNYDPE
+340 VKVPQNYDPE

-412 VKSNEPIR
+412 VKSNEPTT
-420 CPEFSF
+420 CPEFAFS
-426 YRKNDDDKNCIFI
+426 RQNSDDQNCIFI
-439 AKTDAISLSDFIKK
+439 EKIDGMSLSDFIKK
-453 FPPVKVVSNTVSSSS
+453 FPPVIVVSSAVRN
-468 GDNGGLCN
+468 DPAYNGGFCN
-476 SIIFLYDM
+476 SVIFLYDIT
-484 LDSNN
+484 DSNN

-530 DLLKYFIAYCEFE
+530 DLLSSFIKYCDFGS
-543 KTNLDLK
+543 TTGDLNSR
-550 TKIATSVK
+550 IQRSLK
-558 NSESEAKSKILDW
+558 NSESEAKSQILNW
-571 FASNINEPKYSKYI
+571 YASNINNSKYSNYI
-585 NSVINKSCFN
+585 NSIINKPCFN
-595 NDLSDGSIVNGKCL
+595 NDISDGDIVNGKCL

-649 TYYKNNL
+649 TYYKNNF

-661 DVDKKTS
+661 DVDKNTS

-693 VAKIMYKDKFNN
+693 VAKVMYKDKFNN

-711 IVEDTKMMGDY
+711 IVEDTKMMREY

-738 QARRIGTWMLATNR
+738 QARRIGTWMLTTNR
-752 FENQTITF
+752 FENQTIAF

-768 LKPSDVIQV
+768 LKPSDVIQI
-777 QDQYKNDS
+777 QDQYKNNS

-790 VTSVDYTSKY
+790 VTSVNYTSKY

-810 LAGCTI
+810 LAGSII
-816 KFIFDNISK
+816 KFIFDNASK
-825 SVEDLN
+825 SIDDLDS
-831 ALSSVSLSDVDSLN
+831 LTSVSLSDVDSLN

-859 NTNKIYFDETY
+859 STNRVYFDENY
-870 NYNLITRILPSVPF
+870 NFNLITRVLPTVPF
-884 VIIDQTTNYS
+884 IIIDQTLNNN
-894 KNLYKVVTISEID
+894 KNLYKVVTISEVD

-929 AFENPNSNS
+929 SFENPNSNS
-938 INNTIVFSSYD
+938 VNNTIVFSSYD

-955 LTLCANYYTLNQKLT
+955 LTGCDSYYILNQKLT
-970 YNTIS
+970 YNDVR

-992 PNFATLTINFTTI
+992 PNFATLTIKFTTI
-1005 YAYLE
+1005 YEYLQ

-1016 EILNASGGIVCK
+1016 QILNNSGGIICK
-1028 VTFKNQ
+1028 VIFKNQ
-1034 SIKFLSPASSYS
+1034 SIKFLSPASSFS
-1046 NKTIFLGNY
+1046 DKIIFLGNY